1 MSPAS
6 QISSASIPTPPSR
19 PERRSLSL
27 APCRSNANRLGR
39 YRSGRQI
46 APSDLRDLASTGSI
60 SPLCTDPVRRTT
72 MPLSVVFALIALLAL
87 DPDIAAAQPL
97 RQATFEVRNEIKI
110 KVPEGAQRLRVWVA
124 LPQDNDPAQQVRDLK
139 IEAPYAYRTDRDSE
153 GSRVLY
159 LEATDPKDKELTIVE
174 TFGLTRREIRD
185 QVDASKARPLTDAD
199 RARFAKYLEAN
210 KHVVIDNEIK
220 KLTDEIVGSETNPVL
235 AARKL
240 YDWVLE
246 NVEYWVK
253 DPKNKKASPVG
264 STSYCLTFRTG
275 NCTDF
280 ESLWASLAR
289 ARGIPTQIV
298 YGSFLK
304 PDLRARDQDQ
314 SYHCW
319 AEFYA
324 PGLGWVHHDV
334 AVADLYHGDFP
345 VNADNEQLLRLT
357 VADGVFGK
365 DPAKVNYYF
374 GNLDERRVVFSRN
387 RDLMMSPRQ
396 DGEPV
401 NALPKAYVEVD
412 GKVHPEG
419 TGWVRKLTY
428 REP

>member
-1 MSPAS
+1 MKNWFRFPMLAI
-6 QISSASIPTPPSR
+6 QIV
-19 PERRSLSL
+19 
-27 APCRSNANRLGR
+27 G
-39 YRSGRQI
+39 
-46 APSDLRDLASTGSI
+46 
-60 SPLCTDPVRRTT
+60 
-72 MPLSVVFALIALLAL
+72 LLAFTQSV
-87 DPDIAAAQPL
+87 ASQPL
-97 RQATFEVRNEIKI
+97 RKATFELKNEITVQ
-110 KVPEGAQRLRVWVA
+110 VPEGTKRVRVWAA
-124 LPQDNDPAQQVRDLK
+124 LPQDDPAQQIKNLK
-139 IEAPYAYRTDRDSE
+139 IDAPYPYRVELDSE
-153 GSRVLY
+153 GSKVLF
-159 LEATDPKDKELTIVE
+159 LEADAPKEKEFKVVTSFV
-174 TFGLTRREIRD
+174 LTRSEVRSG
-185 QVDASKARPLTDAD
+185 VDAKKAKPISEAERVRLAH
-199 RARFAKYLEAN
+199 YLQPN
-210 KHVVIDNEIK
+210 KHVIIDGDIR
-220 KLTDEIVGSETNPVL
+220 KLSLQIVGNEQNPVL

-304 PDLRARDQDQ
+304 PDLRAQDQDQ

-345 VNADNEQLLRLT
+345 VNADNERLLRLT
-357 VADGVFGK
+357 VADGVFGN

-374 GNLDERRVVFSRN
+374 GNLDERRVVWSRN
-387 RDLMMSPRQ
+387 RDLTLTPRQ

-419 TGWVRKLTY
+419 TGWTRKLTY

>member
-1 MSPAS
+1 M
-6 QISSASIPTPPSR
+6 
-19 PERRSLSL
+19 L
-27 APCRSNANRLGR
+27 
-39 YRSGRQI
+39 
-46 APSDLRDLASTGSI
+46 
-60 SPLCTDPVRRTT
+60 
-72 MPLSVVFALIALLAL
+72 LSVAFTLIALLVL
-87 DPDIAAAQPL
+87 DSAVAVAQPL
-97 RQATFEVRNEIKI
+97 RQATFELRNEIKV

-139 IEAPYAYRTDRDSE
+139 IEAPYAYRIERDSE

-159 LEATDPKDKELTIVE
+159 LEAANPKDKEITIVE

-210 KHVVIDNEIK
+210 KHVVIDSEIK
-220 KLTDEIVGSETNPVL
+220 KLADEIVGNETNPVL

-304 PDLRARDQDQ
+304 PDLRAQDQDQ

-334 AVADLYHGDFP
+334 AVADLYHGEFP
-345 VNADNEQLLRLT
+345 VNADNERLLRLT
-357 VADGVFGK
+357 VADGVFGN

-374 GNLDERRVVFSRN
+374 GNLDERRVVWSRN
-387 RDLMMSPRQ
+387 RDLTMTPRQ

-419 TGWVRKLTY
+419 TGWTRKLTY

>member
-1 MSPAS
+1 ML
-6 QISSASIPTPPSR
+6 
-19 PERRSLSL
+19 LSL
-27 APCRSNANRLGR
+27 
-39 YRSGRQI
+39 
-46 APSDLRDLASTGSI
+46 
-60 SPLCTDPVRRTT
+60 
-72 MPLSVVFALIALLAL
+72 VFTLVALLAL
-87 DPDIAAAQPL
+87 DSGVASAQPL
-97 RQATFEVRNEIKI
+97 RQATFELRNEIKI
-110 KVPEGAQRLRVWVA
+110 TVPEGAQRLRVWVA

-139 IEAPYAYRTDRDSE
+139 IEAPYAYRIERDSE

-159 LEATDPKDKELTIVE
+159 LEGVNVKEKEVTIVE
-174 TFGLTRREIRD
+174 SFGLTRSEVRD

-210 KHVVIDNEIK
+210 KHVVIDNEIR
-220 KLTDEIVGSETNPVL
+220 KLADEIVGNEPNPVL

-304 PDLRARDQDQ
+304 PDLRGRDQDQ

-324 PGLGWVHHDV
+324 PGLGWIHHDV

-345 VNADNEQLLRLT
+345 VNVDNERLLRLT
-357 VADGVFGK
+357 VADGVFGN

-374 GNLDERRVVFSRN
+374 GNLDERRVVWSRN
-387 RDLMMSPRQ
+387 RDLMMTPRQ

-419 TGWVRKLTY
+419 TGWTRKLTY

>member
-1 MSPAS
+1 M
-6 QISSASIPTPPSR
+6 
-19 PERRSLSL
+19 L
-27 APCRSNANRLGR
+27 
-39 YRSGRQI
+39 
-46 APSDLRDLASTGSI
+46 
-60 SPLCTDPVRRTT
+60 
-72 MPLSVVFALIALLAL
+72 LSVAFTLIALLVL
-87 DPDIAAAQPL
+87 DSAVAVAQPL
-97 RQATFEVRNEIKI
+97 RQATFELRNEIKV

-124 LPQDNDPAQQVRDLK
+124 LPQDNDPSQQVRDLK
-139 IEAPYAYRTDRDSE
+139 IEAPYAYRIERDSE

-159 LEATDPKDKELTIVE
+159 LEAANPKDKELTIVE

-210 KHVVIDNEIK
+210 KHVVIDSEIK
-220 KLTDEIVGSETNPVL
+220 KLADEIVGNETNPVL

-304 PDLRARDQDQ
+304 PDLRAQDQDQ

-334 AVADLYHGDFP
+334 AVADLYHGEFP
-345 VNADNEQLLRLT
+345 VNADNERLLRLT
-357 VADGVFGK
+357 VADGVFGN

-374 GNLDERRVVFSRN
+374 GNLDERRVVWSRN
-387 RDLMMSPRQ
+387 RDLTMTPRQ

-419 TGWVRKLTY
+419 TGWTRKLTY

>member
-1 MSPAS
+1 M
-6 QISSASIPTPPSR
+6 
-19 PERRSLSL
+19 L
-27 APCRSNANRLGR
+27 
-39 YRSGRQI
+39 
-46 APSDLRDLASTGSI
+46 
-60 SPLCTDPVRRTT
+60 
-72 MPLSVVFALIALLAL
+72 LSVAFTLIALLVL
-87 DPDIAAAQPL
+87 DSAVAVAQPL
-97 RQATFEVRNEIKI
+97 RQATFELRNEIKV

-124 LPQDNDPAQQVRDLK
+124 LPQDNDPAQLVRDLK
-139 IEAPYAYRTDRDSE
+139 IEAPYAYRIERDSE

-159 LEATDPKDKELTIVE
+159 LEAANPKDKEITIVE

-210 KHVVIDNEIK
+210 KHVVIDSEIK
-220 KLTDEIVGSETNPVL
+220 KLADEIVGNETNPVL

-304 PDLRARDQDQ
+304 PDLRAQDQDQ

-334 AVADLYHGDFP
+334 AVADLYHGEFP
-345 VNADNEQLLRLT
+345 VNADNERLLRLT
-357 VADGVFGK
+357 VADGVFGN

-374 GNLDERRVVFSRN
+374 GNLDERRVVWSRN
-387 RDLMMSPRQ
+387 RDLTMTPRQ

-419 TGWVRKLTY
+419 TGWTRKLTY